1 MHISDDY
8 DDSVHSISVNRII
21 ERYSL
26 DRIYLPENIDTRT
39 ISVVEVYRPGL
50 QLAGYLEGF
59 KPERV
64 QLFGRTE
71 MNFLGTLSRSERQ
84 KKLDDY
90 MHEDIPC
97 IIISNSLPVYD
108 EIIKAA
114 RMKKVPVL
122 RTFETT
128 SVFLSM
134 LISYLNLEL
143 AERMTIHGE
152 LLELYGVGVLI
163 TGHSGVGKSETA
175 LELVKRGH
183 RLIADDVVELR
194 KVSQTTLLGTSPE
207 IIRHFME
214 LRGVGIIDV
223 KGLYGAGSVK
233 DIDSIDLVINIE
245 RWDDDKKY
253 DRIGVDEVYTEYLGI
268 KIPSLTLPIMPGRN
282 MPILMEVAAMDFRQK
297 KMGYNA
303 AKEMYERVN
312 KKFEDNP

>member
-1 MHISDDY
+1 
-8 DDSVHSISVNRII
+8 
-21 ERYSL
+21 
-26 DRIYLPENIDTRT
+26 
-39 ISVVEVYRPGL
+39 
-50 QLAGYLEGF
+50 
-59 KPERV
+59 
-64 QLFGRTE
+64 
-71 MNFLGTLSRSERQ
+71 
-84 KKLDDY
+84 
-90 MHEDIPC
+90 
-97 IIISNSLPVYD
+97 
-108 EIIKAA
+108 
-114 RMKKVPVL
+114 
-122 RTFETT
+122 
-128 SVFLSM
+128 M

-268 KIPSLTLPIMPGRN
+268 KIPL
-282 MPILMEVAAMDFRQK
+282 
-297 KMGYNA
+297 
-303 AKEMYERVN
+303 
-312 KKFEDNP
+312 

>member
-1 MHISDDY
+1 MNLSDDY
-8 DDSVHSISVNRII
+8 TNFVHSISVNSII
-21 ERYSL
+21 DRYSL
-26 DRIYLPENIDTRT
+26 DKIYTPENIDERR
-39 ISVVEVYRPGL
+39 ISAIEVYRPGI

-59 KPERV
+59 IPERV

-71 MNFLGTLSRSERQ
+71 MNFLGTLSRSQRQ
-84 KKLDDY
+84 KRLDDY
-90 MHEDIPC
+90 IHKDIPC

-114 RMKKVPVL
+114 RLKKVPLL
-122 RTFETT
+122 RSFETT
-128 SVFLSM
+128 SVFLAM

-143 AERMTIHGE
+143 AERITIHGE

-163 TGHSGVGKSETA
+163 TGQSGVGKSETA

-183 RLIADDVVELR
+183 RLIADDVVEIR

-223 KGLYGAGSVK
+223 KALYGAGSVK

-245 RWDDDKKY
+245 RWDDDKRY
-253 DRIGVDEVYTEYLGI
+253 DRIGMDEVYTEYLGI
-268 KIPSLTLPIMPGRN
+268 DIPSITLPIMPGRN

-312 KKFEDNP
+312 KKFENTP

>member
-1 MHISDDY
+1 MNIPENY
-8 DDSVHSISVNRII
+8 DATPHSISVNTII
-21 ERYSL
+21 ERYCL
-26 DRIYLPENIDTRT
+26 DKMYVPENIDKK
-39 ISVVEVYRPGL
+39 IIDSAEVYRPGL

-59 KPERV
+59 CPERV
-64 QLFGRTE
+64 QLLGRTE
-71 MNFLGTLSRSERQ
+71 MNFLGTLSREERQ
-84 KKLDDY
+84 KRLDAY
-90 MHEDIPC
+90 MHESIPC
-97 IIISNSLPVYD
+97 IIISNSQPVYD
-108 EIIKAA
+108 EIIKSA
-114 RMKKVPVL
+114 RQKRVPVL
-122 RTFETT
+122 RTYEGTA
-128 SVFLSM
+128 VFLAM

-183 RLIADDVVELR
+183 RLIADDVVEIR

-245 RWDDDKKY
+245 RWDENKKY
-253 DRIGVDEVYTEYLGI
+253 DRIGMEEKYTEYLGI
-268 KIPSLTLPIMPGRN
+268 QIPSLTLPIMPGRN

-312 KKFEDNP
+312 RKFENNT